1 MNFEENSMIHS
12 KNFIDV
18 SVLLQFISGTDN
30 YGYKNTFYVLKKE
43 MEKYVLYFVPWDT
56 DLSFGVTWGYNY
68 EESMNEIIER
78 YEFPIVREHVA
89 DIDKQI
95 ANRWYELRDSIYSKE
110 NVLSIYEQLTE
121 QLDIS
126 GALNRDTEKWGLL
139 HEGEDNRENL
149 EKFIGERLILLDKY
163 YENVLN

>member
-1 MNFEENSMIHS
+1 
-12 KNFIDV
+12 
-18 SVLLQFISGTDN
+18 
-30 YGYKNTFYVLKKE
+30 

-56 DLSFGVTWGYNY
+56 DLSLGVTWGYNY

-78 YEFPIVREHVA
+78 YELPVVREHVE

-139 HEGEDNRENL
+139 HEGEDNRESL